1 MADASLE
8 VGEAAGGADAEP
20 QNTADLTAFVRV
32 LCCFDVALTLLLLLH
47 LGFLCF
53 VVCVSF
59 LLFLLGFC
67 TFLCFFFVV
76 VFVLFFVDFW

>member
-8 VGEAAGGADAEP
+8 VGEAAGGVAGGADAEP

-32 LCCFDVALTLLLLLH
+32 LCCFDSSSSSFGFSFILLWVFSFCL
-47 LGFLCF
+47 FLVYF

-59 LLFLLGFC
+59 LCVFAWFLYFFC
-67 TFLCFFFVV
+67 
-76 VFVLFFVDFW
+76 